1 MTRKRAEAEGS
12 SRESGVGEQGPLVLI
27 VDDVQDNRTVY
38 VLYLKFSGFRVAE
51 AENGEEA
58 LRQAEAL
65 LPDVIVMDL
74 SLPVMDGWEAT
85 RRLKRDPRT
94 KRIPVVVL
102 TGHAL
107 PEYARTAR
115 EAGCDL
121 VITKPCLPDQLL
133 EAIRRILDAPKARA
147 KSGRQG

>member
-1 MTRKRAEAEGS
+1 VTKKKAG
-12 SRESGVGEQGPLVLI
+12 RESPRDAAAAAKSPLVLI

-38 VLYLKFSGFRVAE
+38 VLFLKFSGFRVAE
-51 AENGEEA
+51 AGDGVEA
-58 LRQAEAL
+58 VRQAEGL
-65 LPDVIVMDL
+65 QPDIIVMDL

-94 KRIPVVVL
+94 KRIPVVAL

-107 PEYARTAR
+107 PEHAQAARD
-115 EAGCDL
+115 AGCDL

-133 EAIRRILDAPKARA
+133 EAIRRILDTPKAR
-147 KSGRQG
+147 GRNER

>member
-1 MTRKRAEAEGS
+1 VERKGHEVILALDGK
-12 SRESGVGEQGPLVLI
+12 QGLTLAQSAHPDLI
-27 VDDVQDNRTVY
+27 
-38 VLYLKFSGFRVAE
+38 L
-51 AENGEEA
+51 
-58 LRQAEAL
+58 
-65 LPDVIVMDL
+65 MDL
-74 SLPVMDGWEAT
+74 SLPEMDGWEAT

-94 KRIPVVVL
+94 KRIPIVVL

-133 EAIRRILDAPKARA
+133 EAIRRILDAPKPRA
-147 KSGRQG
+147 KSGR

>member
-1 MTRKRAEAEGS
+1 MTKRRAQAHGPT
-12 SRESGVGEQGPLVLI
+12 GEPAAGEEGPLVLI
-27 VDDVQDNRTVY
+27 VDDVKDNRTVY
-38 VLYLKFSGFRVAE
+38 VLYLKFSGFRIAE

-58 LRQAEAL
+58 IRQAEAL
-65 LPDVIVMDL
+65 LPDIIVMDL

-85 RRLKRDPRT
+85 RRLRRDPRT
-94 KRIPVVVL
+94 AGIPIVVL

-133 EAIRRILDAPKARA
+133 EAIRRILDAPKPRA
-147 KSGRQG
+147 KGGR

>member
-1 MTRKRAEAEGS
+1 MTKKRAEAQGPT
-12 SRESGVGEQGPLVLI
+12 RESGASEQGPLALI
-27 VDDVQDNRTVY
+27 VDDVKDNRTVY

-58 LRQAEAL
+58 IRQAKAL

-85 RRLKRDPRT
+85 RRLKRDPETR
-94 KRIPVVVL
+94 RIPIVVL

-133 EAIRRILDAPKARA
+133 EAIRRILDAPKSRA
-147 KSGRQG
+147 KSGR